1 MPVVTATDA
10 LLIIDMQVDF
20 LPGGALAVTG
30 ADALVPVINRLG
42 HLPFGLVVATQDWH
56 PADHVSFRKR
66 GGPWPVHC
74 VAGSEGAALSPAL
87 DQARI
92 GVLLRKGLD
101 RDIDSYSAFGDND
114 RIGRTG
120 LEGLLRDRGITRV
133 FLTGVAL
140 DYCVAASARDAC
152 RAGFDTVVLHDAC
165 RSVKAMSGRFL
176 ETLRAEGIR
185 AASCADLLPAP

>member
-42 HLPFGLVVATQDWH
+42 HLPFGLIVATQDWH

-165 RSVKAMSGRFL
+165 RSVKTMSGRIL
-176 ETLRAEGIR
+176 ETLRAEGIG